1 MTPPAAAASA
11 AADAA
16 PARRAPAR
24 APHRR
29 SPAHRTPARW
39 APLRPRRV
47 SGPAR
52 ARPAQRGVAGG
63 GLVLQLLSLLE
74 RLAGHRLLERLIRGR
89 LWIGIVA
96 FALIGIVTLQLA
108 LLKLNGGV
116 GRALEHEALLQRE
129 NAALAIENSEMSA
142 AARVQARAA
151 QLGMLPAPTS
161 KLSFLLARSRAGV
174 GKAAAALASHSQV
187 QSTSTEEGGTSSAGA
202 SSSEESSSGASE
214 AAQSGQSSEG
224 AESSESSESAPA
236 SESSSSAEGS
246 EAAAPA
252 STSSGSGEATSAGG
266 SEAGTGE

>member
-1 MTPPAAAASA
+1 MTPPAATPSA
-11 AADAA
+11 ATPPAAAGAA

-24 APHRR
+24 ASHRR
-29 SPAHRTPARW
+29 APAHRSPTRW
-39 APLRPRRV
+39 APLRMRRV

-52 ARPAQRGVAGG
+52 ARPAQRAVAGG
-63 GLVLQLLSLLE
+63 GLVLQLVSLLE
-74 RLAGHRLLERLIRGR
+74 RLSSHRLFERLIRGR

-174 GKAAAALASHSQV
+174 GKAAAALASHSQA
-187 QSTSTEEGGTSSAGA
+187 QSTATEEGD
-202 SSSEESSSGASE
+202 
-214 AAQSGQSSEG
+214 
-224 AESSESSESAPA
+224 
-236 SESSSSAEGS
+236 
-246 EAAAPA
+246 
-252 STSSGSGEATSAGG
+252 
-266 SEAGTGE
+266 

>member
-1 MTPPAAAASA
+1 VTPPAATSA
-11 AADAA
+11 AARTA
-16 PARRAPAR
+16 PVRRGPASASNARAPA
-24 APHRR
+24 HR
-29 SPAHRTPARW
+29 SPARWTP
-39 APLRPRRV
+39 LSPRRV

-52 ARPAQRGVAGG
+52 ARPAQRVVAGG
-63 GLVLQLLSLLE
+63 GLVLQLVSLLE
-74 RLAGHRLLERLIRGR
+74 RLSSHRLFERLIRGR

-108 LLKLNGGV
+108 LLKLNGGA

-142 AARVQARAA
+142 ATRVQARAA
-151 QLGMLPAPTS
+151 QLGMVPAPTS
-161 KLSFLLARSRAGV
+161 KLSFLSARPRADV
-174 GKAAAALASHSQV
+174 GRAVTALASHSQGEG
-187 QSTSTEEGGTSSAGA
+187 TSTEEGGASSAGA

-214 AAQSGQSSEG
+214 AAQSSESSEG
-224 AESSESSESAPA
+224 GESSESAPP

>member
-1 MTPPAAAASA
+1 VTPPAAAAPAVQPRRVGAGSRL
-11 AADAA
+11 A
-16 PARRAPAR
+16 PGVRP
-24 APHRR
+24 
-29 SPAHRTPARW
+29 
-39 APLRPRRV
+39 PRRV

-52 ARPAQRGVAGG
+52 RPAPGRAAQRLQRHG
-63 GLVLQLLSLLE
+63 GLLLELLSALE
-74 RLAGHRLLERLIRGR
+74 RLSGHRLIDRLIRGR
-89 LWIGIVA
+89 AWLVLIT

-174 GKAAAALASHSQV
+174 GKAAAALASHSHA
-187 QSTSTEEGGTSSAGA
+187 QSTSTVEGGTSSAGA

-214 AAQSGQSSEG
+214 AEQSGQRSEG